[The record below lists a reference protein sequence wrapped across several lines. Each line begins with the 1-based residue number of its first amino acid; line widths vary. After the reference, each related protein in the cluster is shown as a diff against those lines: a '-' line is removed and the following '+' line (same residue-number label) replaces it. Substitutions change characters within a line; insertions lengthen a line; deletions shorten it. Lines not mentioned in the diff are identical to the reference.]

1 MYCDLK
7 SYGQTFVRLN
17 WFIITAE
24 PPETEHQLCKDLVMT
39 YGRWTFTR
47 IKQQGSCP
55 ESSKHTCIR
64 NMYEQKSK
72 TISLEF

>member
-24 PPETEHQLCKDLVMT
+24 PPETEHQLIMQRFSDDLREVDL
-39 YGRWTFTR
+39 
-47 IKQQGSCP
+47 
-55 ESSKHTCIR
+55 
-64 NMYEQKSK
+64 YENQTTGIPAQKVPN
-72 TISLEF
+72 TPA

>member
-24 PPETEHQLCKDLVMT
+24 PLETEHQLCKDLVMT

-47 IKQQGSCP
+47 IKQQGSLP
-55 ESSKHTCIR
+55 RKFQTHLHKKYVRAEIENH
-64 NMYEQKSK
+64 
-72 TISLEF
+72 